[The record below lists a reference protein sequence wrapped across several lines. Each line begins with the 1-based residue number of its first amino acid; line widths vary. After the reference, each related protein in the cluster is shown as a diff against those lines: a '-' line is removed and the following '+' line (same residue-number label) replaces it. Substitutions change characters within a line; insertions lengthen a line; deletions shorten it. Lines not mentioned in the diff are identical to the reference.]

1 MTSITHNIPS
11 ILREPA
17 EALIGKQCYEV
28 LVYDFDVTN
37 TECLKYALSKGL
49 GLGIVLGGGIVKI
62 PQVSPSRVLQGES
75 TETDVVRS

>member
-17 EALIGKQCYEV
+17 EALIGKRCYEV

-62 PQVSPSRVLQGES
+62 PQVSHFQKSQ
-75 TETDVVRS
+75 T